1 MTGQSILRLLPIAAF
16 LLGGCASDSHPMDN
30 VVGSVPGYADTRP
43 CSEVIGLVAGYKQQ
57 VKQLTEL
64 VVKAQS
70 DAGGTFVSAIAYNT
84 DLAKAQARLRDAEE
98 ASRNKHCDPNEKA
111 TAPPP
116 ETIHPLQPGLR
127 PAH

>member
-1 MTGQSILRLLPIAAF
+1 MTGQSILRLAPIAAF
-16 LLGGCASDSHPMDN
+16 LLGGCGGDYSHLMDHAL
-30 VVGSVPGYADTRP
+30 VVPGYADTRP

-70 DAGGTFVSAIAYNT
+70 DAGGTFISAIAYNT
-84 DLAKAQARLRDAEE
+84 DLAKAQARLRDAEQ
-98 ASRNKHCDPNEKA
+98 ASARMHCDPNEKA

-116 ETIHPLQPGLR
+116 ETTQPQPGFR
-127 PAH
+127 PTR